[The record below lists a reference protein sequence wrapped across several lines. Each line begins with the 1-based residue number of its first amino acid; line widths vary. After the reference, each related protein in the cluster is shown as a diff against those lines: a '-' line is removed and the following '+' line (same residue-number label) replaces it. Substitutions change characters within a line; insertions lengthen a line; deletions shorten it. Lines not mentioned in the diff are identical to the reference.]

1 MAMATSP
8 RQAESSSREASLK
21 EIIAL
26 LNDPSSNAAIGD
38 TRTWDG
44 TMADA
49 SAAGRGPPAGISA
62 TVEQPRGPTAK
73 NSALS
78 KAGETQTSGEAHKEA
93 SQNSDDT
100 KISEAWK
107 LCAEQA
113 WRRDDLLVQKWKNE
127 IGYLLTFAG
136 LFSVAGP
143 PTLASLASEQDAAT
157 IMSPRQIS
165 VELLV
170 GYLEEN
176 AGGNFK
182 AVPLFRYLMSMI
194 EAAPKAAPPDVA
206 RTTTDISVLR
216 SVIRPYLLQSPSVIT
231 ILPVFY
237 EVLECRAQGVD
248 RSADPPTLTWSMNEQ
263 DAAATT
269 ALTEICIDF
278 LDKYLCEIGSGQF
291 GQVALLDHLASSL
304 HSMPPDAARTISC
317 QIMETLRTCG
327 PHDAT
332 WEQRQDLCAI
342 WSASFIDEV
351 VRPSIQSGGLP
362 LEIALQVY
370 HNIVRY
376 RIRGVDYSQTWSR
389 NTITGADAD
398 AVTAMGYLSLEM
410 FTRIMSEVTHT
421 TELHRQQM
429 ETLAVI
435 KNLLV
440 NVPQCRS
447 AVFHGL
453 VGLLPATELHP
464 QVLDMLVFTIWNL
477 DGEFGLDIEDIRKLL
492 TFLPHA
498 RERLNTEQFIKIT
511 RLALQ
516 HSARL
521 PPDDFGCVYSDV
533 CGALD
538 IVVECFSSSQMGVA
552 QADAWLAFSN
562 LLDVCIELARVDIA
576 RPAGDDRHLTRDVV
590 NALERCASQFPER
603 HSLAIWIRHTMQEI
617 CSICGYSAGSVAETP
632 QEVSIKH
639 LWSIRGRLRRLL
651 WYSLR
656 PSGLELGCR
665 HATVG
670 SELKPA
676 NVDNS
681 IFYLAGRT

>member
-1 MAMATSP
+1 MGS
-8 RQAESSSREASLK
+8 RRSRKSSTRSRRT
-21 EIIAL
+21 
-26 LNDPSSNAAIGD
+26 SNATIS
-38 TRTWDG
+38 T
-44 TMADA
+44 
-49 SAAGRGPPAGISA
+49 AALPWPWRLVPGKLSLRQGRPRSKRLSHYSMIPRPMLPSEILVRGMVRWPMLPLRVAAPPPVSQRQLNSP
-62 TVEQPRGPTAK
+62 EDQLQ
-73 NSALS
+73 SALS
-78 KAGETQTSGEAHKEA
+78 KAGETETSGEAHKEA

-100 KISEAWK
+100 MISEAWK

-113 WRRDDLLVQKWKNE
+113 WKREDLLVQKWKNE
-127 IGYLLTFAG
+127 ISYLLTFAG
-136 LFSVAGP
+136 LFSAASP

-157 IMSPRQIS
+157 ITSPRQIS

-170 GYLEEN
+170 GYLEEI
-176 AGGNFK
+176 AGGKFK

-216 SVIRPYLLQSPSVIT
+216 SVIRPYLLQAPSVIT

-248 RSADPPTLTWSMNEQ
+248 RSANPPTLTWSTNEQ

-291 GQVALLDHLASSL
+291 EQVALLDHLASSL

-332 WEQRQDLCAI
+332 WEQRHYLCAI

-389 NTITGADAD
+389 DTITGADAD

-410 FTRIMSEVTHT
+410 FTRIMSEVTDT
-421 TELHRQQM
+421 TELHRHQM
-429 ETLAVI
+429 QTLAVI
-435 KNLLV
+435 HNLLV
-440 NVPQCRS
+440 DVPHGRL
-447 AVFHGL
+447 AALHGL
-453 VGLLPATELHP
+453 VRLLPAPELHP
-464 QVLDMLVFTIWNL
+464 QVLDMLVFTIWKL
-477 DGEFGLDIEDIRKLL
+477 DGGFRLDIEDTRKLL

-538 IVVECFSSSQMGVA
+538 IVVECFSSSQMEVA

-562 LLDVCIELARVDIA
+562 LLDVCIELARMDIA
-576 RPAGDDRHLTRDVV
+576 RPAGDDRHLTRDIV
-590 NALERCASQFPER
+590 NALERCASQCPER
-603 HSLAIWIRHTMQEI
+603 HSLRFWIRHTMQEI

-632 QEVSIKH
+632 QEVSMKH
-639 LWSIRGRLRRLL
+639 LWSIRGRLRRLV
-651 WYSLR
+651 WYR
-656 PSGLELGCR
+656 
-665 HATVG
+665 
-670 SELKPA
+670 
-676 NVDNS
+676 
-681 IFYLAGRT
+681 

>member
-1 MAMATSP
+1 MLPLRVAAP
-8 RQAESSSREASLK
+8 RPVSQRR
-21 EIIAL
+21 
-26 LNDPSSNAAIGD
+26 LNSTED
-38 TRTWDG
+38 
-44 TMADA
+44 
-49 SAAGRGPPAGISA
+49 
-62 TVEQPRGPTAK
+62 QLQ
-73 NSALS
+73 SALS
-78 KAGETQTSGEAHKEA
+78 KAGETKTSGEAHKEA

-100 KISEAWK
+100 KISEARK

-113 WRRDDLLVQKWKNE
+113 WKREDLLVQKWKNE
-127 IGYLLTFAG
+127 ISYLLTFAG
-136 LFSVAGP
+136 LFSAAGP

-170 GYLEEN
+170 WYLQGI
-176 AGGNFK
+176 AGGELK
-182 AVPLFRYLMSMI
+182 EVPLFRYLMSMI
-194 EAAPKAAPPDVA
+194 EAAPKPAPPDAA
-206 RTTTDISVLR
+206 RTTLDVSVLR
-216 SVIRPYLLQSPSVIT
+216 SVIRPYLLQAPSVIT
-231 ILPVFY
+231 ILPVLY
-237 EVLECRAQGVD
+237 EVLECRAQGVIT
-248 RSADPPTLTWSMNEQ
+248 SANPPPLIGSTHEQ

-269 ALTEICIDF
+269 AFTEICIDF
-278 LDKYLCEIGSGQF
+278 LDQYLCEIGRGQF
-291 GQVALLDHLASSL
+291 EQVALLDHLASL
-304 HSMPPDAARTISC
+304 LQSMPPDAARTLSC

-332 WEQRQDLCAI
+332 WEQRHDLCAI

-376 RIRGVDYSQTWSR
+376 RIRGVDYLQTWSR
-389 NTITGADAD
+389 DTITEADAD
-398 AVTAMGYLSLEM
+398 AVTSMGYLSLEM
-410 FTRIMSEVTHT
+410 FTRITSEVTDT

-429 ETLAVI
+429 QTLAVMH
-435 KNLLV
+435 NLLV
-440 NVPQCRS
+440 NVPHGRL

-453 VGLLPATELHP
+453 VGLLPAPELHP
-464 QVLDMLVFTIWNL
+464 QVLDMLVFAIW
-477 DGEFGLDIEDIRKLL
+477 DFDDTFRLDIEDTRRLL

-498 RERLNTEQFIKIT
+498 RERLCTEQFMKIT
-511 RLALQ
+511 CLALQ

-521 PPDDFGCVYSDV
+521 PPDDFGCVYGDV

-538 IVVECFSSSQMGVA
+538 IVVECFSSSQMEVA

-590 NALERCASQFPER
+590 HALERCASQCPER
-603 HSLAIWIRHTMQEI
+603 HSLRFWIRHTMQEI

-632 QEVSIKH
+632 QEVSMKH

-651 WYSLR
+651 WYR
-656 PSGLELGCR
+656 
-665 HATVG
+665 
-670 SELKPA
+670 
-676 NVDNS
+676 
-681 IFYLAGRT
+681 